1 VPTFDE
7 VYLNS
12 LKDIKESHEN
22 ALIAGSVKTMEDYK
36 QICGFLRGIDM
47 AISEYKKLV
56 SHVEGDDSL

>member
-47 AISEYKKLV
+47 AIAEYKKLV

>member
-1 VPTFDE
+1 MPTFDE

-12 LKDIKESHEN
+12 LKDIKDSHED
-22 ALIAGSVKTMEDYK
+22 ALIAGSVKSMEEYK

-47 AISEYKKLV
+47 ALAEYKKLV